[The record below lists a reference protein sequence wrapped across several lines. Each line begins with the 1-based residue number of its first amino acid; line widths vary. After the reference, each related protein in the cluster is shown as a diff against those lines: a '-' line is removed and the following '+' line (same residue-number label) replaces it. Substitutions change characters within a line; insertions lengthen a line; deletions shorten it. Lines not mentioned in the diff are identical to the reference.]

1 MTGDPRQDN
10 DFAVAA
16 KDAAIGLTF
25 AAAASG
31 ALVTGVVLAASLGSV
46 LTGTAFAAA
55 LFPWLAA
62 PILDFAGALTL
73 PAAYVG
79 GAAAAAVGFIVG
91 VVIVAITIAV
101 LKGIEIVAAANLPGK
116 LLNMIDNAQ
125 AAAPDLPG
133 MLADT
138 NQRQRPLRA
147 VHPRHRAGPDEPD
160 LRQLREER
168 PGPGQGTHPV
178 RQRPGDPR
186 TVGGRPSVPRA
197 AAQPV
202 HRGSGRCPDPDRL
215 H

>member
-79 GAAAAAVGFIVG
+79 GAAAAAVGVIVG

-116 LLNMIDNAQ
+116 LLDMINNAQ
-125 AAAPDLPG
+125 AAAPDLPRCSRTPTSS
-133 MLADT
+133 A
-138 NQRQRPLRA
+138 A
-147 VHPRHRAGPDEPD
+147 SSACSSGP
-160 LRQLREER
+160 
-168 PGPGQGTHPV
+168 PV
-178 RQRPGDPR
+178 RSR
-186 TVGGRPSVPRA
+186 
-197 AAQPV
+197 
-202 HRGSGRCPDPDRL
+202 
-215 H
+215 